1 VTTVTDAGGPPDR
14 GVKLAAIST
23 LTVRLFGQYTGR
35 GPTKARTSIDGDMVI
50 VVLHDTLTTAEL
62 ALVAHDQGE
71 TVLGTR
77 RIFHNVMRAELIAGV
92 QQILQ
97 RDVVALLGDNHI
109 DPDIAIAV
117 FILAPSEHQPPSGA
131 HRR

>member
-1 VTTVTDAGGPPDR
+1 MTVTDAGCPPDR
-14 GVKLAAIST
+14 GAKLAAIST

-50 VVLHDTLTTAEL
+50 VVLHDTLTTGEL
-62 ALVAHDQGE
+62 ALVDHDQAE
-71 TVLGTR
+71 TVLATR
-77 RIFHNVMRAELIAGV
+77 RIFHNVMRADLIAGV

-97 RDVVALLGDNHI
+97 RDVIALLGANHI
-109 DPDIAIAV
+109 DPDIAVAV
-117 FILAPSEHQPPSGA
+117 FILAPSEQQPPPAA